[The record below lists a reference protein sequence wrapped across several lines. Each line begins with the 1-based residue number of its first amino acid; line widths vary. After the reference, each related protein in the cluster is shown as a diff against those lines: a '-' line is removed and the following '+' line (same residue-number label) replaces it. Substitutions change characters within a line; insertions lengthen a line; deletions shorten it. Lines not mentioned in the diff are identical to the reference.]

1 MATIKFILQGKS
13 LNTSIYLRLSI
24 SKFKTLKRK
33 TGLSINPKNWSKD
46 TGLPKQNNADNKNLL
61 TKLKG
66 LETKIHQRL
75 NDANINGVEVTGDW
89 LLYQIDL
96 HFKRISE
103 NKQSELLTDAI
114 QNIID
119 TAETRRNAKGNIG
132 LSKSRVNSYKS
143 LKTMMTNYQ
152 NGISYKVKD
161 VNINFSNEFLKYLL
175 HDKKYSKN
183 YAVKKIADLKT
194 VCYDAETNGI
204 EVNPQFKR
212 IESAKVKNENVIYL
226 TPSELEKIEDADI
239 TNEALQNA
247 RKWLLLGC
255 NIGQRG
261 GDLLSITEKNFVTRN
276 GYEVIELQQQK
287 TGKNTT
293 IPVLQTTK
301 DILETGLP
309 YKISIQKL
317 NDYLKEVCELAE
329 INQKIKGGII
339 EVTKKGKG
347 NKQKR
352 KTNGIFPKWQLITS
366 HVCRR
371 SFATNLYG
379 TLPTNLIMQITAHS
393 TEKMFLNYI
402 GKNSLD
408 YAQQIADFYTLQA
421 QKQNKKATLT
431 VIKNASNQN

>member
-13 LNTSIYLRLSI
+13 LNSSIYLRLSI
-24 SKFKTLKRK
+24 SKFKTFKRK
-33 TGLSINPKNWSKD
+33 TGLGINPKNWSTE

-75 NDANINGVEVTGDW
+75 NDAHSNGVEVTPDW
-89 LLYQIDL
+89 LSYQIDL
-96 HFKRISE
+96 HFERISE

-114 QNIID
+114 QNLID
-119 TAETRRNAKGNIG
+119 TAETRRNAKGDIG
-132 LSKSRVNSYKS
+132 LSKSRVNSYTS
-143 LKTMMTNYQ
+143 LKNMITNYQ

-161 VNINFSNEFLKYLL
+161 VNINFSNEFLKYLIY
-175 HDKKYSKN
+175 DKKYSKN
-183 YAVKKIADLKT
+183 YAIKKIADLKT

-226 TPSELEKIEDADI
+226 TPSELEKIENADI
-239 TNEALQNA
+239 KNEALQNA

-287 TGKNTT
+287 TGKNIT

-352 KTNGIFPKWQLITS
+352 KTNGVFPKWQLITS

-393 TEKMFLNYI
+393 TE
-402 GKNSLD
+402 
-408 YAQQIADFYTLQA
+408 
-421 QKQNKKATLT
+421 
-431 VIKNASNQN
+431 